1 MILLSHPTGNAN
13 VRGALHGLQEAGLL
27 SAFSTSIATF
37 DNNIFGLFTKLPG
50 GSVFNRR
57 RYPESLREVSHQYPW
72 DELIRLI
79 AVQAGLKSLVRHETG
94 LFSIENVCQK
104 LDWKTAS
111 EIDKLHGKLKAV
123 YSYEDVAVET
133 FKKARKIGLRTIYD
147 LPIGYWR
154 SALRIQSEEAD
165 LQPEWPD
172 TMPAL
177 KNSDEKLARKEEE
190 LQLASD
196 IIVAS
201 TFTAATLKEAP
212 FELPP
217 PVIIPYGCPTPSI
230 LYPQVTDSNKLKV
243 LFVGG
248 LSQRKGLSYL
258 LDAIDM
264 TSSICDL
271 TLVGRKPDVACKP
284 LNSALEKHRWFPS
297 LPHEEILAEM
307 RKSDVLVFPS
317 LFEGFGLVVTEA
329 LSQGIPVI
337 TTPNTCGPDV
347 LTDSED
353 GFIVPIRDSGA
364 IAEKL
369 EILHKDR
376 EKLDSMKVAAKEKA
390 MKLTWETY
398 SQKLAEVVA
407 CSIQ

>member
-13 VRGALHGLQEAGLL
+13 VRSALHGLQDAGLL

-37 DNNIFGLFTKLPG
+37 DNNIFGLLTKLPG

-57 RYPESLREVSHQYPW
+57 RYPESLREVSHQHPW
-72 DELIRLI
+72 GELMRLI
-79 AVQAGLKSLVRHETG
+79 AIQMNLKTLIRHETG
-94 LFSIENVCQK
+94 RFSIDKACQK
-104 LDWKTAS
+104 QDQKAAS
-111 EIDKLHGKLKAV
+111 EIAKLNNHLRAV
-123 YSYEDVAVET
+123 YCYEDVAVET
-133 FKKARKIGLRTIYD
+133 FMKAREIGLRTIYD

-154 SALRIQSEEAD
+154 SALRIQLEEAD
-165 LQPEWPD
+165 LQPAWSD

-177 KNSDEKLARKEEE
+177 NNSDEKLARKDKE

-217 PVIIPYGCPTPSI
+217 PVIIPYGCPTPST
-230 LYPQVTDSNKLKV
+230 LHPQVTDSSRLKV

-264 TSSICDL
+264 TNSICDL

-284 LNSALEKHRWFPS
+284 LDSALQKHRWIPS

-307 RKSDVLVFPS
+307 RNSDVLVFPS

-337 TTPNTCGPDV
+337 TTAHTCGPDV

-353 GFIVPIRDSGA
+353 GFIVPIRDRGA

-376 EKLDSMKVAAKEKA
+376 DKLDSMKVAAKEKA
-390 MKLTWETY
+390 LEMTWETY

-407 CSIQ
+407 YSIQ